1 MGGGGLIVPMNG
13 ACCLDNMTSLVNE
26 YEGGHFRTTMAAQA
40 DGKDQMTKKM
50 DADIDHEFVEKMEQ
64 VIENNAMGL
73 GLSIGYRVGLID
85 AMAEL
90 KEPKTSMEIAE
101 KSGLNE
107 R

>member
-1 MGGGGLIVPMNG
+1 
-13 ACCLDNMTSLVNE
+13 
-26 YEGGHFRTTMAAQA
+26 
-40 DGKDQMTKKM
+40 MTKKM
-50 DADIDHEFVEKMEQ
+50 DPDIDHEFVEKMEQ

-90 KEPKTSMEIAE
+90 KEPKTSMEISE